1 MADYTVTGDTRL
13 DTSGFTK
20 GISSMTVAAGN
31 LISGLVSTATSKMA
45 GLAKSSVSVGMSFE
59 ASMSQVAA
67 TMGKSTDEI
76 ESLTRVAKEMG
87 SSTKFSATQAAD
99 ALNYLALAGYD
110 ADKAAEVLPSVLNLA
125 AAGGM
130 DLAYA
135 SDLVTDAMASLNIE
149 ANKNNVDD
157 FGNKLAMAASK
168 ANANVSQ
175 LGEAILTVGGT
186 AANLKNGTTEL
197 TTALGL
203 LANVGIK
210 GAEGGTHLRN
220 IILSLQSPTD
230 DAAKLIQQLGLQ
242 VYDAQG
248 NMRGLDEILGDL
260 NTKSAARFRPLH
272 CLLHS
277 FVSMLL

>member
-59 ASMSQVAA
+59 AS
-67 TMGKSTDEI
+67 MGKSTDEI

-203 LANVGIK
+203 LANVGLK

-230 DAAKLIQQLGLQ
+230 DAAKLIQQLGL
-242 VYDAQG
+242 
-248 NMRGLDEILGDL
+248 
-260 NTKSAARFRPLH
+260 
-272 CLLHS
+272 
-277 FVSMLL
+277 